1 MQRAE
6 ELTIR
11 DGPSLGRIPGKFPQL
26 RGMCLGCSRVSWI
39 ERPTLIKKKKRPE
52 TRTGTS
58 KKMMLKQPQHMK
70 IISTHAAAR
79 DENLHTLEAC
89 LALFTN

>member
-1 MQRAE
+1 MQWVE

-26 RGMCLGCSRVSWI
+26 RGMCPGCSRVSWI
-39 ERPTLIKKKKRPE
+39 ERPTPIKKKKKRPE

-58 KKMMLKQPQHMK
+58 KMMLKQPQ
-70 IISTHAAAR
+70 TY
-79 DENLHTLEAC
+79 EN
-89 LALFTN
+89 N